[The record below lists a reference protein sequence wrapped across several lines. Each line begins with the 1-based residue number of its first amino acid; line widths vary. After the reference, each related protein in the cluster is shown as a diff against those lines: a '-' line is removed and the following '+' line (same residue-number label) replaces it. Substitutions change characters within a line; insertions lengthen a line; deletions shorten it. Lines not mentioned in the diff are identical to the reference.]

1 VRRSDDADIRRGWD
15 SVTTVIT
22 KTTARIVVPIILV
35 LAIALLLQGHNL
47 PGGGFI
53 AGVLTTVAFALVY
66 VAYGL
71 DYLDAG
77 VLGPARRPG
86 RGIFEHRSVTAF
98 RRTFVLGLAI
108 AVASGLAALA
118 VDEPFLSQTYVVE
131 SVPIYHEIELAS
143 AFAFDLGVY
152 FVVVGVLLT
161 ILSVVGAE

>member
-1 VRRSDDADIRRGWD
+1 M
-15 SVTTVIT
+15 TTVIM

-35 LAIALLLQGHNL
+35 LAISLLLQGHNL

-77 VLGPARRPG
+77 VLGRDVEPG

-98 RRTFVLGLAI
+98 RRTFILGLAI
-108 AVASGLAALA
+108 AVASGLGALA
-118 VDEPFLSQTYVVE
+118 FDEPFLSQTFVIVE
-131 SVPIYHEIELAS
+131 SIPIYHEIEVAS
-143 AFAFDLGVY
+143 ALAFDLGVY
-152 FVVVGVLLT
+152 CVVVGVLLT